1 MVIQKTSKRKVL
13 AIVTFV
19 CLSTMGMSAWAKTT
33 HPVYEVVSG
42 DWNPFTHDHA
52 TAYVKYCTEHSY
64 RHSTCFLPYSKV
76 MMRLTIKGNGKSQT
90 VQYNSGSIKENREF
104 AYCDKNDNKSP
115 TITAISPVSDKYKV
129 KAKVKTRDC
138 GCLECIE
145 EGVPGDTA
153 YVNWD
158 SVWKSE

>member
-19 CLSTMGMSAWAKTT
+19 CLSTMGMSVWAKTT

-52 TAYVKYCTEHSY
+52 KAYVKYCTDHPYDYFTGE
-64 RHSTCFLPYSKV
+64 LPYSKV

-90 VQYNSGSIKENREF
+90 VQYNSGSISNNREI
-104 AYCDKNDNKSP
+104 AYCDKNKGTSP
-115 TITAISPVSDKYKV
+115 TIKAISPVNDKYKV
-129 KAKVKTRDC
+129 KARVKTRDC
-138 GCLECIE
+138 GCLECIA

-153 YVNWD
+153 YVDWE